1 MKFVDVT
8 KDAGLSGFRLVSGSP
23 TKDYIIESLSA
34 GVALLDI
41 DNDGWLDVYLIN
53 GSTLE
58 NTRAGRPGPPNRLY
72 RNRGDGTFEDV
83 TEKSGAGI
91 RGWGMGVCAADVD
104 GDGWLDIYA
113 TNDGANA
120 LLLNN
125 GDRTF
130 RVSDKA
136 TADPGLSTGAGFAD
150 FDRDGDLDLYVAH
163 YVEFDPAKLPP
174 PPGGS
179 ILCKFRGLDVFC
191 GPRGLTPE
199 PDRFYR
205 QEGNGLFTDATRA
218 VGIAR
223 DSYYGLGVVWGDY
236 NNDGWPDL
244 YVANDS
250 TPNVLFLNRQNGTFS
265 EEGVAAGVAFSADG
279 REQAGMGVDSGDYN
293 NDGWLDLY
301 VTNFS
306 HDYNRLNLNLR
317 NGFFEDVSAA
327 TGHAQTSFSYLG
339 WGTGFMDFNN
349 DGWLDIF
356 VANGH
361 VYPQVDQ
368 SDTGTRYR
376 QRPQLFLNQTGK
388 RFAEIGGAAGLRA
401 EGLGRGVAFGDYDND
416 GDIDILINNQDGPP
430 TLLRNDN
437 GTRNHWVQLQLI
449 GDGKNRNAIGARV
462 EIQSAQGT
470 QIREVKSG
478 SSYLSQNDLRV
489 HFGLGVHPEIGAVGV
504 RWPDGKQERFTGV
517 KADRFWVLKKG
528 SGRAEASIGRATTPG

>member
-1 MKFVDVT
+1 MIRRPPRSTRVR
-8 KDAGLSGFRLVSGSP
+8 S
-23 TKDYIIESLSA
+23 SA
-34 GVALLDI
+34 AS
-41 DNDGWLDVYLIN
+41 DVY
-53 GSTLE
+53 
-58 NTRAGRPGPPNRLY
+58 
-72 RNRGDGTFEDV
+72 
-83 TEKSGAGI
+83 K
-91 RGWGMGVCAADVD
+91 
-104 GDGWLDIYA
+104 
-113 TNDGANA
+113 
-120 LLLNN
+120 
-125 GDRTF
+125 
-130 RVSDKA
+130 
-136 TADPGLSTGAGFAD
+136 
-150 FDRDGDLDLYVAH
+150 
-163 YVEFDPAKLPP
+163 
-174 PPGGS
+174 
-179 ILCKFRGLDVFC
+179 
-191 GPRGLTPE
+191 
-199 PDRFYR
+199 R
-205 QEGNGLFTDATRA
+205 Q
-218 VGIAR
+218 
-223 DSYYGLGVVWGDY
+223 DY

-244 YVANDS
+244 YVADDS
-250 TPNVLFLNRQNGTFS
+250 TPNLLFLNRQNGTFS

-279 REQAGMGVDSGDYN
+279 REQAGMGVDAGDYN

-327 TGHAQTSFSYLG
+327 MGHAQTTFSYLG

-368 SDTGTRYR
+368 SDTGTKYR
-376 QRPQLFLNQTGK
+376 QRPQLFLNQNGK
-388 RFAEIGGAAGLRA
+388 RFAEIGGAVGLRA

-430 TLLRNDN
+430 ALLRNEN
-437 GTRNHWVQLQLI
+437 RTKNHWVQLQLI

-489 HFGLGVHPEIGAVGV
+489 HFGLGEHSEIGAVGV